1 MPAEP
6 SPPAWPDG
14 PIPDAWLDADP
25 EANET
30 YDEYFAWLD
39 AELQAGREEIPPETP
54 APRAVIA
61 LGEAADLDLA
71 MLARMTGPDGLAGL
85 GFSQDAMA
93 DALRP
98 GPVLHAL
105 TAGAAADPRTLNDN
119 E

>member
-14 PIPDAWLDADP
+14 PIPD
-25 EANET
+25 
-30 YDEYFAWLD
+30 AWLD